1 MPQRPDEFDRLFED
15 VYLNAHPNPER
26 VGCPGRDILRRL
38 ATKEM
43 PISHPAREHIARCSP
58 CFQEFR
64 EIQREMKARRRRGKI
79 LATAAGIVIACG
91 TGITLTQLHFQAS
104 VIARWDLQNA
114 SPSRDFN
121 DYQQPVHLEAPAKRG
136 TIAVT
141 LPLGSEPGEYE
152 VEVRQ
157 DRNGRAIKDFK
168 STAALSNQG
177 KTVLE
182 ITADFSALPA
192 GDYIV
197 AFRRGQQAWHFARLH
212 IG

>member
-1 MPQRPDEFDRLFED
+1 MPRRPDEFDRLFED
-15 VYLNAHPNPER
+15 VYHNAYPNPER
-26 VGCPGRDILRRL
+26 VGCPGRDTLLRL
-38 ATKEM
+38 ASKEL
-43 PISHPAREHIARCSP
+43 PISHPTREHIARCSP

-91 TGITLTQLHFQAS
+91 TGIMLTQLHFQES
-104 VIARWDLQNA
+104 VIARWDLQSA

-152 VEVRQ
+152 VEVRH
-157 DRNGRAIKDFK
+157 DRNGGAIKDLK
-168 STAALSNQG
+168 STATLSTQG
-177 KTVLE
+177 KTVLK
-182 ITADFSALPA
+182 IPADFSELPV
-192 GDYIV
+192 GDYVV
-197 AFRRGQQAWHFARLH
+197 AFRRDQQAWHFARLH
-212 IG
+212 VD

>member
-15 VYLNAHPNPER
+15 VYLNAYPNPER

-38 ATKEM
+38 ATKEL

-58 CFQEFR
+58 CFHEFR
-64 EIQREMKARRRRGKI
+64 EIQREMTGRRRRGKI

-91 TGITLTQLHFQAS
+91 TAITLTQFHFQES

-182 ITADFSALPA
+182 ITADFSELPV